1 MVRVALK
8 SALTLLIGIWLA
20 SSVACLSFIA
30 IGTDEAWVLNG
41 LRSSQEPTV
50 PGLSTEVILTSGGP
64 FALANLFLERSF
76 GSVVWIHRSFSLAC
90 LWALAAYV
98 FRIGAKAG
106 RSWVAGGLAVALL
119 LGLPGTAE
127 VGTLALGNSAACL
140 LMVLGASIWTRVEAP
155 GLVRTVVAG
164 LFFGFAAACRTE
176 MTLTFAAVIAV
187 GAIRPLEA
195 GGFSWRLPLRG
206 TAMALL
212 ALGIFL
218 GSLYLLRRASPTM
231 PLEDQLTNT
240 ANSSGLSGGML
251 ASLLDYPR
259 FLNKLLVGQS
269 FEPFAILAL
278 ASALPFCFRSTD
290 PGENRLSA
298 VLVASGWMIA
308 LGWLFRSPIP
318 HLRYLW
324 PALACIAIPAGLT
337 VARIYARMASDG
349 RSPAAFL
356 CLIVAIGSLVGG
368 LSGTGRSLVLGE
380 GDVISWE
387 WSREMGADYFRRF
400 QARRDQADVVQYLK
414 DEIPADGQIY
424 STVPYKLRYLT
435 HRPIIDLTRPRSVKA
450 GPAGRTGSDGPPASK
465 YVVIPPEVGT
475 YLYLTPEADAWY
487 RSHAKLMKQFGR
499 YSVYRLDRDWP
510 EDAELIQFY
519 RTNYLRHPLSDRWF
533 GR

>member
-1 MVRVALK
+1 MIQVALK
-8 SALTLLIGIWLA
+8 RALAMLIGIWLA
-20 SSVACLSFIA
+20 ASIACLSLIA

-50 PGLSTEVILTSGGP
+50 QGLSTEVILTSGGP
-64 FALANLFLERSF
+64 FALANVFLERSF

-90 LWALAAYV
+90 LWAMAALV
-98 FRIGAKAG
+98 FRLGAKAG
-106 RSWVAGGLAVALL
+106 RSWVAGGLAVAPL

-140 LMVLGASIWTRVEAP
+140 LMVLGAWIWTRVEAP

-176 MTLTFAAVIAV
+176 MTLTFAAIIVAA
-187 GAIRPLEA
+187 AIRPLES
-195 GGFSWRLPLRG
+195 GGWSWRLPWKG
-206 TAMALL
+206 IAMALL
-212 ALGIFL
+212 AFGVFL
-218 GSLYLLRRASPTM
+218 GCLYLLRRASPAM

-240 ANSSGLSGGML
+240 ANSSGLNGGIL
-251 ASLLDYPR
+251 AIFLDYPR
-259 FLNKLLVGQS
+259 LLNKLFIGQS
-269 FEPFAILAL
+269 FEPFAILAV

-290 PGENRLSA
+290 PGEDRFSSL
-298 VLVASGWMIA
+298 LVASAWLIA

-337 VARIYARMASDG
+337 LARIYARIASEV
-349 RSPAAFL
+349 RSPAAAL
-356 CLIVAIGSLVGG
+356 CLIVAIGSLAGG

-400 QARRDQADVVQYLK
+400 QARRDQADVVRYLK
-414 DEIPADGQIY
+414 EEVPADGQIY

-435 HRPIIDLTRPRSVKA
+435 HRPIIDFTRPRS
-450 GPAGRTGSDGPPASK
+450 GPAGRTGSDGPPAPK

-499 YSVYRLDRDWP
+499 YSVYRLDCEWP
-510 EDAELIQFY
+510 EDAELLQFH